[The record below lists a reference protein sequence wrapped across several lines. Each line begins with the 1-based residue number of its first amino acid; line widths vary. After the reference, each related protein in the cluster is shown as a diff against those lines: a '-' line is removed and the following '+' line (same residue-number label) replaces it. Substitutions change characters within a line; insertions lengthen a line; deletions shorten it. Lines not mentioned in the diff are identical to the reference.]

1 MIICISGGKNARLLP
16 VRNQRCLAG
25 RCALNIGNFSVYKPR
40 FTPTFPSFS
49 FELSVKTMFD
59 HWRAGVN
66 HQEPLVVLDL
76 CDILVL
82 AKPPGWE
89 VYDRNAER
97 QLAEF
102 LVNLESAAACHW
114 GQCQGKIPIVM
125 WVERCHK
132 PPIFLGMVNI
142 PTIELVMTG
151 GWCKWHCYLPTLY
164 HRFPMVNGL
173 T

>member
-1 MIICISGGKNARLLP
+1 M
-16 VRNQRCLAG
+16 
-25 RCALNIGNFSVYKPR
+25 
-40 FTPTFPSFS
+40 
-49 FELSVKTMFD
+49 
-59 HWRAGVN
+59 VN

-114 GQCQGKIPIVM
+114 GQCQGKIPIGM
-125 WVERCHK
+125 WVEQCH
-132 PPIFLGMVNI
+132 V
-142 PTIELVMTG
+142 
-151 GWCKWHCYLPTLY
+151 Y
-164 HRFPMVNGL
+164 HPFSWEW
-173 T
+173 